1 MCILLRMYT
10 LYVCVCVYVY
20 IYIERE
26 RERPL
31 GRNGGTKEG
40 ITAEGLRERDNKIRP
55 RFEDPHG
62 SETLNPKPLTDMI
75 VERA

>member
-20 IYIERE
+20 IYRE
-26 RERPL
+26 RETIRKKW
-31 GRNGGTKEG
+31 RYQEG
-40 ITAEGLRERDNKIRP
+40 VTAEGLRERDNKIRP